1 MGKHEMNWRA
11 DEDRMSMLS
20 KVLQDKPRLADWDF
34 NGIAIQASATVA
46 MVASGAARRFCHRN
60 AGDALQSTALEQIDL
75 RCSGGDGSEK
85 IEVPIFWCLIPCF
98 LTAVPAPGQT
108 TVGPPKGAII
118 VQGGGDILPEIWER
132 FVTLAGGP
140 DANFVFIPTA
150 DEPIDPEQPAQDE
163 FPTKKFKHVTV
174 LHTRCRMEADSE
186 AFVAPLRR
194 ANGVWFGGGRQWRLV
209 DSYLNTRTQR
219 ELQAVLDRGG
229 VIGGSSAGATIL
241 GSYLVRDAI
250 SGNEIMMA
258 KGYEEGFGY
267 LKNVAIDQHVDSR
280 KREEDMTAVI
290 MAYPVLLGIGLEE
303 PAAIVVRGDEF

>member
-1 MGKHEMNWRA
+1 MKKLRSLVFFCLITCFLPA
-11 DEDRMSMLS
+11 L
-20 KVLQDKPRLADWDF
+20 P
-34 NGIAIQASATVA
+34 ASA
-46 MVASGAARRFCHRN
+46 
-60 AGDALQSTALEQIDL
+60 QI
-75 RCSGGDGSEK
+75 
-85 IEVPIFWCLIPCF
+85 P
-98 LTAVPAPGQT
+98 
-108 TVGPPKGAII
+108 VGPPKGALVI
-118 VQGGGDILPEIWER
+118 QGGGEILPEIWER

-150 DEPIDPEQPAQDE
+150 DEPIDPQQPAQDE

-186 AFVAPLRR
+186 AFVASLRR

-229 VIGGSSAGATIL
+229 VIGGSSAGATIQ
-241 GSYLVRDAI
+241 GSYLVRGAI

-267 LKNVAIDQHVDSR
+267 LRGVAIDQHVDSR
-280 KREEDMTAVI
+280 KREEDMAEVITAH
-290 MAYPVLLGIGLEE
+290 PELLGIGLEE
-303 PAAIVVRGDEF
+303 PTAIVVRGDEFEVIGEGRVTITDGEVHDGKHYYYLKVGDRFDLKTRTKR